1 MTYAGGWNISD
12 LICGPHPF
20 ERRKEPEDPLQKLQ
34 IICYPSY
41 YQKNRECQICPVML
55 FQTELHAV

>member
-41 YQKNRECQICPVML
+41 YQKKRECQICPVML
-55 FQTELHAV
+55 F